1 MRLFVLNHRQ
11 NHSII
16 ISACIRVCIL
26 KYTGKGCKDK
36 QQIGKKNQQWLF
48 LEPREELWAYPI
60 ISTWTK
66 CLYITSSLKINLGK
80 RGQGILRW
88 EFTQTQFST
97 SKPNIFFLQPLE
109 LVYVTKILNF
119 HRKKHKD
126 VIKSKL
132 SMYESNFKW

>member
-1 MRLFVLNHRQ
+1 M
-11 NHSII
+11 
-16 ISACIRVCIL
+16 RVCIL

-36 QQIGKKNQQWLF
+36 QQIEKKNQQWLF
-48 LEPREELWAYPI
+48 LGLRKELWAYPI
-60 ISTWTK
+60 IFTWAK

-88 EFTQTQFST
+88 EIHTDTIFYFQVQSFF
-97 SKPNIFFLQPLE
+97 FFLQPLE

-126 VIKSKL
+126 MIKSKVSKKVIL
-132 SMYESNFKW
+132 NIRRLLVFSVLMLNY

>member
-1 MRLFVLNHRQ
+1 MGIGKNRLGLGVEGWRRPQPSGKETRSHF
-11 NHSII
+11 
-16 ISACIRVCIL
+16 
-26 KYTGKGCKDK
+26 TGKGCKDK

-109 LVYVTKILNF
+109 LAYVTKILNF

-132 SMYESNFKW
+132 SM